1 MFKNGVIGETKM
13 KYKKNVYQSFAMVMQ
28 FGINMIVPILM
39 CTMFGVYI
47 GKKFDMLCIV
57 APLFVI
63 GALAGFRN
71 IYVMAKKIFEQES
84 DRDTKNVKKTE

>member
-1 MFKNGVIGETKM
+1 M
-13 KYKKNVYQSFAMVMQ
+13 KYKKNVWQALAMVTQ

-47 GKKFDMLCIV
+47 GKKFDMLFIV
-57 APLFVI
+57 APLFVV

>member
-1 MFKNGVIGETKM
+1 M
-13 KYKKNVYQSFAMVMQ
+13 KYKKNVWQALAMVTQ

-39 CTMFGVYI
+39 CTMFGVSI
-47 GKKFDMLCIV
+47 GKKFDMLFIV
-57 APLFVI
+57 APLFVV

>member
-1 MFKNGVIGETKM
+1 MTM
-13 KYKKNVYQSFAMVMQ
+13 KYKKNVWQALAMVTQ

-47 GKKFDMLCIV
+47 GKKFDMLFIV

>member
-1 MFKNGVIGETKM
+1 MM
-13 KYKKNVYQSFAMVMQ
+13 YKKNVWQALAMVTQ

-47 GKKFDMLCIV
+47 GKKFDMLFIV
-57 APLFVI
+57 APLFVV

>member
-1 MFKNGVIGETKM
+1 MTM
-13 KYKKNVYQSFAMVMQ
+13 KYKKNVWQALAMVTQ

-47 GKKFDMLCIV
+47 GKKYDMLFIV
-57 APLFVI
+57 APLLVI

>member
-1 MFKNGVIGETKM
+1 MTM
-13 KYKKNVYQSFAMVMQ
+13 KYKKNVWQALAMVTQ

-47 GKKFDMLCIV
+47 GKKFDMLFIV
-57 APLFVI
+57 APLFVV